1 MMSKLLFQSSTVYL
15 SLSPGVLSIVVL
27 AVNLPFPTFVSS
39 FRVTEVIEGFVYFRF
54 LSLRPLFRLFDK
66 FETCFFRY
74 FDYLFF
80 LFAYTSTGAFSKSAC
95 VSSVYRVILFAFAS
109 LFHLFIRWMMNMQR
123 CVSCL
128 MSLFASLFFS
138 ENHENPRK
146 KEEI

>member
-66 FETCFFRY
+66 FETCF
-74 FDYLFF
+74 
-80 LFAYTSTGAFSKSAC
+80 
-95 VSSVYRVILFAFAS
+95 S
-109 LFHLFIRWMMNMQR
+109 LFRLFILPVCVYEYR
-123 CVSCL
+123 CIFEIRL
-128 MSLFASLFFS
+128 RLISLQGDIICFRFALSPFYS
-138 ENHENPRK
+138 MDDEHAEMC
-146 KEEI
+146 